1 MNLSNQLTM
10 PGYVYFLSN
19 PSMPDLLKIG
29 HTTDTPENR
38 IRQLNTTGIP
48 SSFVLEACFLVSNPH
63 ELEKSMHTALAMFRP
78 AQNREFFKLSLAQA
92 LELTLPI
99 ILESAKNKSFET
111 LETIQTQHD
120 LDEKEVHILQLLTSA
135 GGQYGM
141 NQYRL
146 TDRTDLI
153 DLDLEIRLA
162 NLFAKRFVTKSR
174 EAGGYGYVWKSTP
187 KGVKFLSDNNLIE
200 EWMRDQPWR

>member
-1 MNLSNQLTM
+1 
-10 PGYVYFLSN
+10 
-19 PSMPDLLKIG
+19 MPDLLKIG

-63 ELEKSMHTALAMFRP
+63 GLEQSMHAALAVFRP
-78 AQNREFFKLSLAQA
+78 AQNREFFKIPLAHA
-92 LELTLPI
+92 LELTFPI
-99 ILESAKNKSFET
+99 ILEATKTKAFEAPEKIT
-111 LETIQTQHD
+111 KQHD
-120 LDEKEVHILQLLTSA
+120 LDEEEVHILQLLTSS

-146 TDRTDLI
+146 KDRTDLI

-174 EAGGYGYVWKSTP
+174 EAGGYGYVWQSIP
-187 KGVKFLSDNNLIE
+187 KGVKFLADHKLIE